1 MKTKTDL
8 DARVLDIVEP
18 IADDLGL
25 RIVRLR
31 VMAGRRPTLQ
41 IMAERKSDGQMNV
54 SSCEALSRAAS
65 SALEVEDPIRDAYVL
80 EVSSPGL
87 ERPLTSLEDFKKY
100 DGYLARIELDRLV
113 EGRKRFRGIL
123 GGIDG
128 DNVDID
134 LDGEKYT
141 AQIPFAW
148 ISEAKLLITDA
159 LIEEGQKA
167 KAALEKNESHN
178 NSTHDKDA

>member
-8 DARVLDIVEP
+8 DLRVLDIVDP
-18 IADDLGL
+18 IAADLGL

-31 VMAGRRPTLQ
+31 VMSGKRSTLQ
-41 IMAERKSDGQMNV
+41 IMAERISDGQMGIGE
-54 SSCEALSRAAS
+54 CEALSRAAS

-80 EVSSPGL
+80 EVSSPGI
-87 ERPLTSLEDFKKY
+87 ERPLTALEDFQTY
-100 DGYLARIELDRLV
+100 AGYLARLELDRLV

-123 GGIDG
+123 AGIDG
-128 DNVDID
+128 ENVDIN
-134 LDGEKYT
+134 LDNEEET

-167 KAALEKNESHN
+167 RQKL
-178 NSTHDKDA
+178 DAQKSQSNTDEQE

>member
-18 IADDLGL
+18 IAADLGL
-25 RIVRLR
+25 RVVRLR
-31 VMAGRRPTLQ
+31 VMAGRRPVLQ

-54 SSCEALSRAAS
+54 SDCEALSRAS
-65 SALEVEDPIRDAYVL
+65 SAALEVEDPIRDAYVL

-87 ERPLTSLEDFKKY
+87 ERPLTSLEDFEKY
-100 DGYLARIELDRLV
+100 AGYLARLELDRLV
-113 EGRKRFRGIL
+113 EGRKRFRGVL
-123 GGIDG
+123 AGIDG
-128 DNVDID
+128 ENIDIN
-134 LDGEKYT
+134 LDGEQET

-148 ISEAKLLITDA
+148 VSEAKLLITDA

-167 KAALEKNESHN
+167 KAALEAQNDTSSQNSES
-178 NSTHDKDA
+178 

>member
-8 DARVLDIVEP
+8 DARVLTIVEP
-18 IADDLGL
+18 IAADLGL

-54 SSCEALSRAAS
+54 SDCEALSRAS
-65 SALEVEDPIRDAYVL
+65 SAALEVEDPIRDAYVL

-87 ERPLTSLEDFKKY
+87 ERPLTSLDDFEHY
-100 DGYLARIELDRLV
+100 AGYLARIELDRLV

-123 GGIDG
+123 AGIDG
-128 DNVDID
+128 ENIDID
-134 LDGEKYT
+134 LDGEQET

-148 ISEAKLLITDA
+148 VSEAKLLITDA

-167 KAALEKNESHN
+167 KAALEAEN
-178 NSTHDKDA
+178 NPTNPNN